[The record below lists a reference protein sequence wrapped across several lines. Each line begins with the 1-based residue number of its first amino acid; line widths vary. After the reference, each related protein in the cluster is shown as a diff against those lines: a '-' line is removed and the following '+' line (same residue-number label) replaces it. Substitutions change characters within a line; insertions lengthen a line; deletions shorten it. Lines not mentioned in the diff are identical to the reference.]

1 MLRPYIV
8 VVPSVVIVPTLTDSA
23 LTVADDDNAVHVV
36 GHDGEGIQGNGREML
51 RNPTPAFLR
60 NASGRTEAH
69 ASRDHLSEHVATLL
83 ETNGH
88 VVGSGARVII
98 PTEPDRLPVA
108 DDDNAVHVV
117 GHDGEGIQGNGREM
131 LRNPT
136 PAFLRNASGRTE
148 AHASRDHLS
157 EHVATLLETNGH
169 VVGSGARVI
178 IPTEPDRLP

>member
-36 GHDGEGIQGNGREML
+36 GHDGEGIL
-51 RNPTPAFLR
+51 
-60 NASGRTEAH
+60 AH

-98 PTEPDRLPVA
+98 PTEPDRLPVVR
-108 DDDNAVHVV
+108 DTKWNTFV
-117 GHDGEGIQGNGREM
+117 GHAANRTGPWRATGTGL
-131 LRNPT
+131 LRDSSIS
-136 PAFLRNASGRTE
+136 RNYR
-148 AHASRDHLS
+148 
-157 EHVATLLETNGH
+157 
-169 VVGSGARVI
+169 
-178 IPTEPDRLP
+178 

>member
-36 GHDGEGIQGNGREML
+36 GHDGEG
-51 RNPTPAFLR
+51 NPTPAFLR

-98 PTEPDRLPVA
+98 PTEPDRLPVVR
-108 DDDNAVHVV
+108 DTKWNTFV
-117 GHDGEGIQGNGREM
+117 GHAANRTGPWRATGTGL
-131 LRNPT
+131 LRDSSIS
-136 PAFLRNASGRTE
+136 RNYR
-148 AHASRDHLS
+148 
-157 EHVATLLETNGH
+157 
-169 VVGSGARVI
+169 
-178 IPTEPDRLP
+178 

>member
-98 PTEPDRLPVA
+98 PTEPDRLPVVR
-108 DDDNAVHVV
+108 DTKWNTFV
-117 GHDGEGIQGNGREM
+117 GHAANRTGPWRATGTGL
-131 LRNPT
+131 LRDSSIS
-136 PAFLRNASGRTE
+136 RNYR
-148 AHASRDHLS
+148 
-157 EHVATLLETNGH
+157 
-169 VVGSGARVI
+169 
-178 IPTEPDRLP
+178 

>member
-36 GHDGEGIQGNGREML
+36 GHDREANL
-51 RNPTPAFLR
+51 TPAFLR
-60 NASGRTEAH
+60 NPSGRTEAH

-98 PTEPDRLPVA
+98 PTEPDRLPVVR
-108 DDDNAVHVV
+108 DTKWNTFV
-117 GHDGEGIQGNGREM
+117 GHAANRTGPWRATGTGL
-131 LRNPT
+131 LRDSSIS
-136 PAFLRNASGRTE
+136 RNYR
-148 AHASRDHLS
+148 
-157 EHVATLLETNGH
+157 
-169 VVGSGARVI
+169 
-178 IPTEPDRLP
+178 